1 MVPGTILSMATKLR
15 LDPELAEVVERARD
29 RATAA
34 GEMAPPRVGRL
45 ASPLPP
51 EAQRLVGDWLDDG
64 GYDAA
69 IAEIVAEDPEL
80 ANQ

>member
-1 MVPGTILSMATKLR
+1 MATTLR

-29 RATAA
+29 RAASA
-34 GEMAPPRVGRL
+34 GEMAPPRTGRL
-45 ASPLPP
+45 ASPLSP

-69 IAEIVAEDPEL
+69 IAAIAAEDPDL